1 MTKLPQIYSIQ
12 EDRRIIMSG
21 LFTTFNIVKRGMSA
35 QQTSLH
41 ITGHNVANANTE
53 GYSVQK
59 ANLKT
64 TQPFGMPSLNTSAE
78 PGQLGTGVQVAS
90 ITRARDE
97 FLDGQI
103 RKESGTLG
111 KFEAREQFLSEIE
124 TIFMEP
130 SDTGLSTTLGRFWDS
145 WSQLSNTPEPN
156 START
161 LVVQNGDA
169 LAKSINHTYGQLE
182 DLETNAGELMRQQ
195 IFEVNSIMDQIAELN
210 TQIKAVV
217 IGGKTPNDL
226 MDRRDM
232 LLDQLSGRF
241 GFEVD
246 KTEFDGIS
254 IKAKVLEDGNIKRK
268 EILTD
273 GRVNQG
279 IAYINKLDLDK
290 NEIELY
296 IDGDPNKPINLKV
309 DDASKFK
316 DIHTV
321 FYNKE
326 SYKNNTLKS
335 DRIMQASFESGSLN
349 GYESIKNDV
358 NQYKNELNNIAR
370 VLAISVNTLHSN
382 STDIE
387 DTANINFF
395 NIAAENSN
403 EPAKIIAINDALLKD
418 PKLINAGRDI
428 GIDASE
434 GNGERAL
441 LIHSLRYIRINITSI
456 KDREAFLKDVKLDL
470 NTSPMSMKGNPNGI
484 TLDNYFKSTIADLG
498 VTNQDAKRN
507 VTNQEALLNQLVSRR
522 ESISGVSLDEEMTNM
537 IQFSRAYQA
546 NARMISVID
555 ELLNV
560 VVNGLIR

>member
-1 MTKLPQIYSIQ
+1 
-12 EDRRIIMSG
+12 MSG

-53 GYSVQK
+53 GYSVQR

-130 SDTGLSTTLGRFWDS
+130 SDTGLSTTLARFWDS

-156 START
+156 STSRT
-161 LVVQNGDA
+161 LVAQNGDA
-169 LAKSINHTYGQLE
+169 LAKSINHTYSQLD

-195 IFEVNSIMDQIAELN
+195 IFEVNSLLEQIAELN

-226 MDRRDM
+226 MDRRDL

-246 KTEFDGIS
+246 KTEFEGIS
-254 IKAKVLEDGNIKRK
+254 IKARVFEDGNILRK

-279 IAYINKLDLDK
+279 VAYINKVDTVK

-296 IDGDPNKPINLKV
+296 IDGDPNKPVIISV
-309 DDASKFK
+309 EDASIYS
-316 DIHTV
+316 DVHTI

-326 SYKNNTLKS
+326 SYKNGTLKS
-335 DRIMQASFESGSLN
+335 DRIMQARFESGSLN

-358 NQYKNELNNIAR
+358 SIYKKQLNNIAR
-370 VLAISVNTLHSN
+370 VLAISVNTIHSN
-382 STDIE
+382 STDAK
-387 DTANINFF
+387 DTANNNFF
-395 NIAAENSN
+395 NIDAESFDENV
-403 EPAKIIAINDALLKD
+403 EPAKIIAVNDEILKD
-418 PKLINAGRDI
+418 PKLINAGKDI

-441 LIHSLRYIRINITSI
+441 LIHSLRYTRINITAI
-456 KDREAFLKDVKLDL
+456 KDRETFFNDVKLDFST
-470 NTSPMSMKGNPNGI
+470 NPMSMTGNPNGI
-484 TLDNYFKSTIADLG
+484 TLDNYFKSSIADLG
-498 VTNQDAKRN
+498 VSNQDAKRN
-507 VTNQEALLNQLVSRR
+507 VANQEALLSQLQSRK